1 MADRTR
7 PFVVYVMDD
16 DASVRTSLS
25 RLMRVSGFEVEAF
38 GSPEDFLAKVS
49 PDWVGCILLDMT
61 LPRLNGLVVQQRL
74 AEKGI
79 SMPVIALSARD
90 DDGVRDACRALG
102 ARYFLHKPVDHQAL
116 LDAIS
121 WVSSK
126 DAPGSQ
132 TAP

>member
-1 MADRTR
+1 
-7 PFVVYVMDD
+7 MDD

-25 RLMRVSGFEVEAF
+25 RLMRVSGFEVQAF
-38 GSPEDFLAKVS
+38 ETPEEFLSKVS
-49 PDWVGCILLDMT
+49 PEWVGCILLDMT
-61 LPRLNGLVVQQRL
+61 LPRLTGLVVQQRL
-74 AEKGI
+74 AQKGI
-79 SMPVIALSARD
+79 SLPVIALSARD

-126 DAPGSQ
+126 DAQPS
-132 TAP
+132 PEPPP